1 MKINIIKNPLI
12 NYYISILRNKKTKS
26 YEFRNAVDKVSA
38 LMLGEISKEFI
49 TKEQEVETFLGKT
62 TETIYDEEII
72 IVPILRAALSML
84 KTYNEFLPNAT
95 THHIGVF
102 RDEENFKPIFY
113 YSKVK
118 NNTSNPIVLIIDPML
133 ATGGSAEYV
142 INHLKE
148 KGYSRFIFINL
159 FAAPEGVEH
168 INKVLPEVKI
178 YTATLDEKLN
188 DKKYIVPGLG
198 DAGDRSFNT

>member
-49 TKEQEVETFLGKT
+49 TKEKEVETFLGKT

-113 YSKVK
+113 YSKIK

-159 FAAPEGVEH
+159 FAAPEGVQY

-178 YTATLDEKLN
+178 YTAALDEKLN